1 MAEEGGGRPHGMTKK
16 AESVV
21 APRFFPG
28 GYDRKGRKCHTMKRY
43 LEVATIMEV
52 GYDGKGRKCH
62 TMKRKG
68 RDSGEV
74 DEGGGGGGG
83 GGGRG
88 RWTVRER

>member
-1 MAEEGGGRPHGMTKK
+1 
-16 AESVV
+16 
-21 APRFFPG
+21 
-28 GYDRKGRKCHTMKRY
+28 MKRY